1 MAFLSEKVLRVVK
14 ADIPEVVAVVIN
26 YSNKK
31 IQMDTL
37 LITILFIQPYIGTL
51 ILGLL
56 FLMRSVSF
64 GQSSRDSLS
73 YKNEKEKRAV
83 KVSLLSNY
91 YEQDGNRS
99 AINGGLGSQKL
110 NSYAE
115 DVNIYFP
122 VHDSSAF
129 KLGGGV
135 DYFTSASLQDIDK
148 GGDAKSVSGD
158 ETRKYINLGY
168 DLGLNNGLSI
178 SPSAGLSSE
187 YDVTS
192 GNVGLS
198 LLKPVKKW
206 NANYSSSFSF
216 VLDRWMMVFP
226 GEFRPVSTDANTSAS
241 SNSNSD
247 YAIPFTYNGNVL
259 KKDGQLYPID
269 WRQSYAFI
277 NNYSFAIN
285 RKMNAAVGLDLL
297 IQTGLLSSPFNRVY
311 FNDGEGD
318 ESRKEVRVE
327 NLPRER
333 KKIALSARYNWF
345 INPYAVVRSHIR
357 YYEDSWGIK
366 ATTLAFELPV
376 KILPSLSVTP
386 FYRYH
391 VQEAADYYR
400 AYGQHVFK
408 PGEYYTSDM
417 DLGEFYANKFGLGLR
432 YVPFKRH
439 AETSLT
445 KKALIVLK
453 DASLRYAK
461 YKRQDNLHADVVSL
475 ELNFEINK

>member
-1 MAFLSEKVLRVVK
+1 MNTLF
-14 ADIPEVVAVVIN
+14 I
-26 YSNKK
+26 
-31 IQMDTL
+31 TL
-37 LITILFIQPYIGTL
+37 LFIHPYIGTL
-51 ILGLL
+51 IVGFL
-56 FLMRSVSF
+56 FLLRSAAFAQSPKDSTSF
-64 GQSSRDSLS
+64 RFG
-73 YKNEKEKRAV
+73 EKEKRAV

-99 AINGGLGSQKL
+99 AINGGLGSQHL

-115 DVNIYFP
+115 DVTIFFP
-122 VHDSSAF
+122 VNDSSAL
-129 KLGGGV
+129 KIGGGV
-135 DYFTSASLQDIDK
+135 DYFTSASLQNIDK

-192 GNVGLS
+192 GNAGLS

-206 NANYSSSFSF
+206 NANYSASFSF

-247 YAIPFTYNGNVL
+247 YAIPFTYKGTVL

-277 NNYSFAIN
+277 NNYSIAIN
-285 RKMNAAVGLDLL
+285 KKMNAAIGFDLL
-297 IQTGLLSSPFNRVY
+297 VQTGLLSSPFNRVY

-318 ESRKEVRVE
+318 ESRKEVRIE

-333 KKIALSARYNWF
+333 KKIAVSARYNCF
-345 INPYAVVRSHIR
+345 INPYTVLRSHIR
-357 YYEDSWGIK
+357 YYEDSWGVK
-366 ATTLAFELPV
+366 ATTLVVEVPV
-376 KILPSLSVTP
+376 KIWRSLSLTP

-391 VQEAADYYR
+391 VQSAADYYG
-400 AYGQHVFK
+400 AYGQHVYK
-408 PGEYYTSDM
+408 PGTYYTSDI
-417 DLGEFYANKFGLGLR
+417 DLGEFTVHKFGAGLR
-432 YVPFKRH
+432 YVPFKNR
-439 AETSLT
+439 AETGIPRRS
-445 KKALIVLK
+445 AIALK
-453 DASLRYAK
+453 DLSLRYAK
-461 YKRQDNLHADVVSL
+461 YKRQDGLHADVVSL
-475 ELNFEINK
+475 ELNFEINN

>member
-1 MAFLSEKVLRVVK
+1 ME
-14 ADIPEVVAVVIN
+14 
-26 YSNKK
+26 
-31 IQMDTL
+31 TL
-37 LITILFIQPYIGTL
+37 LLNILFIQPCVSVL
-51 ILGLL
+51 ALVFLL
-56 FLMRSVSF
+56 LVRSASF
-64 GQSSRDSLS
+64 GQGLKDSTLNITS
-73 YKNEKEKRAV
+73 EKEKRPS
-83 KVSLLSNY
+83 KISLLSNY

-115 DVNIYFP
+115 DVAIYFP
-122 VHDSSAF
+122 VNDSSAL
-129 KLGGGV
+129 KIGGGV

-148 GGDAKSVSGD
+148 GGDGKSVSGD

-168 DLGLNNGLSI
+168 DLALNRGLSL
-178 SPSAGLSSE
+178 SPSCGLSSE

-192 GNVGLS
+192 GNAGLAFV
-198 LLKPVKKW
+198 KPVEKW
-206 NANYSSSFSF
+206 LANYSSSFSF

-247 YAIPFTYNGNVL
+247 YVIPYTYTGTVL

-285 RKMNAAVGLDLL
+285 KKMNAAVGLDLL

-333 KKIALSARYNWF
+333 KKIAVSARYNWF
-345 INPYAVVRSHIR
+345 VDPYVVVRSHFR
-357 YYEDSWGIK
+357 YYQDSWGIR
-366 ATTLAFELPV
+366 AGTFTVELPV
-376 KILPSLSVTP
+376 KILRSLSVTP

-391 VQEAADYYR
+391 LQYAADYYR
-400 AYGQHVFK
+400 AYGQHIYK
-408 PGEYYTSDM
+408 PGKYYTSDM
-417 DLGEFYANKFGLGLR
+417 DLGEFTAHKFGAGLR
-432 YVPFKRH
+432 YVPFKKNID
-439 AETSLT
+439 ANVT
-445 KKALIVLK
+445 KKPFIRVK
-453 DASLRYAK
+453 DVNLRYSK
-461 YKRQDNLHADVVSL
+461 YKRQDNLHADIVTL
-475 ELNFEINK
+475 ELNFELNN

>member
-1 MAFLSEKVLRVVK
+1 M
-14 ADIPEVVAVVIN
+14 N
-26 YSNKK
+26 
-31 IQMDTL
+31 TL
-37 LITILFIQPYIGTL
+37 LITLLFIHPYTSTL
-51 ILGLL
+51 VFGFIFLL
-56 FLMRSVSF
+56 RSVALS
-64 GQSSRDSLS
+64 QTPKDSAYS
-73 YKNEKEKRAV
+73 VVNEKEKRAV
-83 KVSLLSNY
+83 KISLLSNY

-99 AINGGLGSQKL
+99 AINGGLGSQHL

-115 DVNIYFP
+115 DVNIFFP
-122 VHDSSAF
+122 VNDSSAF
-129 KLGGGV
+129 KIGGGV

-148 GGDAKSVSGD
+148 GGNAKSVSGD

-168 DLGLNNGLSI
+168 DLGLNNGLSL

-192 GNVGLS
+192 GNAGLS

-247 YAIPFTYNGNVL
+247 YAIPFTYNGTVL

-277 NNYSFAIN
+277 NNYSFAITK
-285 RKMNAAVGLDLL
+285 KMNAAIGLDLL
-297 IQTGLLSSPFNRVY
+297 VQTGLLSSPFNRVY

-318 ESRKEVRVE
+318 ESRKEVRIE
-327 NLPRER
+327 NLPRQR
-333 KKIALSARYNWF
+333 KKIALSARYNYF
-345 INPYAVVRSHIR
+345 INPYVVLRSHIR

-366 ATTLAFELPV
+366 ATTISVEAAV
-376 KILPSLSVTP
+376 KLLRSLSVTP

-391 VQEAADYYR
+391 LQGAADYYR
-400 AYGQHVFK
+400 AYGQHVYK
-408 PGEYYTSDM
+408 PGAYYTSDI
-417 DLGEFYANKFGLGLR
+417 DLGEFTAHKLGAGLR
-432 YVPFKRH
+432 YVPFKQH
-439 AETSLT
+439 ADTDAH
-445 KKALIVLK
+445 KKSTVLLK
-453 DASLRYAK
+453 DLSLRYAK
-461 YKRQDNLHADVVSL
+461 YKRQDGLHADVVSL
-475 ELNFEINK
+475 ELNFEIK

>member
-1 MAFLSEKVLRVVK
+1 M
-14 ADIPEVVAVVIN
+14 N
-26 YSNKK
+26 
-31 IQMDTL
+31 T
-37 LITILFIQPYIGTL
+37 LFITLFFIHPYIGTL
-51 ILGLL
+51 IIGFFFLL
-56 FLMRSVSF
+56 RSVGYAQSPKDSTSF
-64 GQSSRDSLS
+64 ILE
-73 YKNEKEKRAV
+73 EKEKRAI
-83 KVSLLSNY
+83 KVGLLSNY

-99 AINGGLGSQKL
+99 AINGGLGSQRL

-115 DVNIYFP
+115 DVTIFFP
-122 VHDSSAF
+122 VHDSSAL
-129 KLGGGV
+129 KIGGGV

-148 GGDAKSVSGD
+148 GGDGKSVSGD

-168 DLGLNNGLSI
+168 DLGLKNGLSI

-192 GNVGLS
+192 GNAGLS

-216 VLDRWMMVFP
+216 VMDRWMMVFP

-247 YAIPFTYNGNVL
+247 YAIPFIYKGTVL

-277 NNYSFAIN
+277 NNYSVAIN
-285 RKMNAAVGLDLL
+285 KKMNAAIGLDLL
-297 IQTGLLSSPFNRVY
+297 VQTGLLSSPFNRVY

-333 KKIALSARYNWF
+333 KKIAVSARYNCF
-345 INPYAVVRSHIR
+345 INPYVVIRSHIR
-357 YYEDSWGIK
+357 YYEDSWGIR
-366 ATTLAFELPV
+366 ATTIAVEVPV

-386 FYRYH
+386 FYRHH
-391 VQEAADYYR
+391 VQGAADYYR
-400 AYGQHVFK
+400 AYGQRIYK
-408 PGEYYTSDM
+408 PGDYYTSDI
-417 DLGEFYANKFGLGLR
+417 DLGEFTAHKFGAGLR
-432 YVPFKRH
+432 YVPFKKH
-439 AETSLT
+439 ADTGIS
-445 KKALIVLK
+445 KKSAIVLK
-453 DASLRYAK
+453 DLSVRYAK
-461 YKRQDNLHADVVSL
+461 YKRQDGLHADVVSL
-475 ELNFEINK
+475 ELNFELNN